1 MKFTIYESGQILFDG
16 RKFEKLEEAVRELQ
30 EYFMISEKEKENF
43 TIETILSGGEIELHI
58 IQNNFFKRIF
68 CKRVVTDY
76 EEAVKEDFNSLR

>member
-16 RKFEKLEEAVRELQ
+16 RKFENFKDAEDALQ
-30 EYFMISEKEKENF
+30 EYFMLSEKEKEQF

>member
-16 RKFEKLEEAVRELQ
+16 RKFENFKYAEDALQ
-30 EYFMISEKEKENF
+30 EYFMLSEKEKEQF